1 MKKALGCVVG
11 AWIAVS
17 VDAATLHRETLRA
30 FDRYV
35 ELTERR
41 IEDEL
46 ESDDGF
52 LVQDFLPPAQAEEAG
67 RVVSEGDVYTAK
79 LVTTDGDGSPI
90 DVPDGMVHHWVG
102 GVFVPGVGLDE
113 LVRWIQ
119 DYDEHH
125 RYFDEVEASRL
136 VSHDGDEFSIYLRL
150 RRKKIVTVYY
160 NTEHTVRFRRQA
172 EGRVTSRSYSTRI
185 AELAAAGTEAERE
198 KSIAEDR
205 GFLWRLNSYWRFKE
219 EDGGVLVECESV
231 SLSRSVPL
239 GFRWIVG
246 RYLDSVPRE
255 SLRATLAPIRD
266 AHESIGNEE

>member
-11 AWIAVS
+11 AWIAAS
-17 VDAATLHRETLRA
+17 VDAATLDRETLRA
-30 FDRYV
+30 FDHYV

-46 ESDDGF
+46 GSRSGF
-52 LVQDFLPPAQAEEAG
+52 LVQDFLPPAQAAEAR
-67 RVVSEGDVYTAK
+67 RVMSEGNVYTAK
-79 LVTTDGDGSPI
+79 LVTTDGDGRSI
-90 DVPDGMVHHWVG
+90 EVPDGMVHHWVG
-102 GVFVPGVGLDE
+102 GVFVPGVRLDE

-119 DYDEHH
+119 DYDEQH

-136 VSHDGDEFSIYLRL
+136 VSHDGDEFCIYLRL

-160 NTEHTVRFRRQA
+160 NTEHTVRYRRHG
-172 EGRVTSRSYSTRI
+172 EGRVSSQSHSTRI
-185 AELAAAGTEAERE
+185 AEIAAAGTEAERE
-198 KSIAEDR
+198 KSISEDR

-266 AHESIGNEE
+266 ALGSVRTEE